1 MHLPLGEVAPVLGPA
16 VSGSLGLA
24 GLLVF
29 VAGVALLGLHYGWVQ
44 TFGKAADHVAQWIRN
59 ALSFSY
65 GFGSIDVGG
74 PIAHAIDWANHAVES
89 YLADGAESC
98 LHAAAWCFDEA
109 GSIFWWTVHE
119 TEQLALDTYRAFDTL
134 VTVILPRFNRELQ
147 HGLNGL
153 LRVTEAE
160 LTKLLH
166 GAEHGL
172 RARLDQIIAKAEH
185 ELHVVEHAIAGAL
198 TPAGYLEK
206 EFEQLRAKFDRLN
219 RRLSRE
225 ALVALIG
232 ATIFDQFGLGGLRC
246 PGWIRFFNKNSCG
259 LGSLLADLA
268 EGILAVML
276 VEDVCSIVHF
286 GIDAI
291 ESAPVQDFMTYM
303 TDVQVDLNA
312 CLAVEVVAPL
322 PGPYYDPPPV
332 QPYAALA

>member
-1 MHLPLGEVAPVLGPA
+1 MHLPLGEVAPALGPA

-65 GFGSIDVGG
+65 GFGTIDVGG

-109 GSIFWWTVHE
+109 GAIFWWTVHE
-119 TEQLALDTYRAFDTL
+119 TERLALDTFHAFDTL

-153 LRVTEAE
+153 LKVTEAE
-160 LTKLLH
+160 LAKLLH
-166 GAEHGL
+166 GALHGL
-172 RARLDQIIAKAEH
+172 RALLDQIIAKAEH
-185 ELHVVEHAIAGAL
+185 ELHVVEHAIAHAI
-198 TPAGYLEK
+198 PQVGYLER
-206 EFEQLRAKFDRLN
+206 EIAALRKRFGTLEK
-219 RRLSRE
+219 RLSQS
-225 ALVALIG
+225 ALIALIG

-259 LGSLLADLA
+259 LGSLLSDIVD
-268 EGILAVML
+268 GIIAVMV
-276 VEDVCSIVHF
+276 VEDIC
-286 GIDAI
+286 AI
-291 ESAPVQDFMTYM
+291 THEAIAVVESD
-303 TDVQVDLNA
+303 DVQHFLTSV
-312 CLAVEVVAPL
+312 VEGMDNLLTCQGVTVAPAL
-322 PGPYYDPPPV
+322 TGPYYDPPPV
-332 QPYAALA
+332 QPYAVLA